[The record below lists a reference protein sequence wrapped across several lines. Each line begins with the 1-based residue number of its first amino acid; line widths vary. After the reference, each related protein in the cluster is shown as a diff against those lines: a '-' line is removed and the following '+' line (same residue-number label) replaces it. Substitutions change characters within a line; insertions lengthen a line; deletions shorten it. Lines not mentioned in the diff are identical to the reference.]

1 VAAGATKF
9 GDLLVQLELISEDHL
24 DEALRLAPQSG
35 LPVGK
40 ALVLL
45 GHLSETE
52 LQVAVELQSLIN
64 QKDYPIL
71 LAKKITTLVRSG
83 LSPAEAMKTLQAQL
97 TPTAMT
103 SIGQLFLD
111 ANVLNHGQLE
121 DAQRASYQNGMR
133 MGRMLVLKG
142 LIDSKELDNVLRLQ
156 TLLRNKQ
163 ISRVEAVETL
173 SKDHAAKLALP
184 KRAKNPNANA
194 PAAPTRQVRFT
205 EFMVSAG
212 LASEPEMLNAV
223 QTSNDRRLSL
233 GEAIVSMGL
242 VSQRVYDIAIDLY
255 TKVSSG
261 QLAFQDATDRLH
273 RTVFGDPQHG
283 QSGSCPPLGEILK
296 MTNLVTDHDI
306 AQAVALSSKYPS
318 VIGKMLVLSGAIDE
332 ATLIASLRCQFL
344 VKNGHLR
351 LDDGIK
357 ALKYSKEHGMS
368 FDDSLE
374 ELGLHTQEMI
384 HSHH

>member
-9 GDLLVQLELISEDHL
+9 GDLLVQLELISEDQL

-40 ALVLL
+40 TLVLL

-52 LQVAVELQSLIN
+52 LQVAVELQALIN

-71 LAKKITTLVRSG
+71 LAKKITALVRSG
-83 LSPAEAMKTLQAQL
+83 LSPGEAMKTLRSQL
-97 TPTAMT
+97 NPTAMT

-111 ANVLNHGQLE
+111 AKVLTQAQVE

-133 MGRMLVLKG
+133 MGRMLVLMG
-142 LIDSKELDNVLRLQ
+142 LVDSKELENVLHLQ
-156 TLLRNKQ
+156 TLVRNTQ
-163 ISRVEAVETL
+163 MSRAEAVDKL

-184 KRAKNPNANA
+184 KRAKNAHATPS
-194 PAAPTRQVRFT
+194 RQVRFT

-212 LASEPEMLNAV
+212 LATEPEMLNAV

-255 TKVSSG
+255 TQVSSG

-273 RTVFGDPQHG
+273 KTVFGDPRHG
-283 QSGSCPPLGEILK
+283 QGGACPPLGEILK

-344 VKNGHLR
+344 VKNGHIR
-351 LDDGIK
+351 LDDGVK

-374 ELGLHTQEMI
+374 ELGLHTLEMT
-384 HSHH
+384 HSDH